1 MSVCIFYNRR
11 NRNTVIIKPFV
22 SDSRFDR
29 ITNEYLSV
37 NSCGYYEIADT
48 EIKTVRPNGRSD
60 YQIIYIADGRAEF
73 YADGAYQTAEK
84 GDLLV
89 YRPHEPQDYAYCP
102 NCSTKV
108 YWIHFTGTGAGDIL
122 SCSGLSEKRRYHIG
136 ICDEIGLN
144 VIDLAR
150 EIRLARPGYELFCR
164 SILISV
170 IASAV
175 RALNTSS
182 RHEHSHK
189 YDKIKSVI
197 DKMSICMNDTST
209 IQDYARE
216 CCIDKYY
223 FITPFKEYTGY
234 SPHAYRTMI
243 KIEKAKQLLADT
255 TMTNCQIAAFLGYKD
270 SLYFSRIF
278 KKYTGI
284 SPYAYK
290 QNLQIY

>member
-1 MSVCIFYNRR
+1 MP
-11 NRNTVIIKPFV
+11 TA
-22 SDSRFDR
+22 R
-29 ITNEYLSV
+29 IAAQKCT
-37 NSCGYYEIADT
+37 G
-48 EIKTVRPNGRSD
+48 
-60 YQIIYIADGRAEF
+60 
-73 YADGAYQTAEK
+73 
-84 GDLLV
+84 
-89 YRPHEPQDYAYCP
+89 
-102 NCSTKV
+102 
-108 YWIHFTGTGAGDIL
+108 IHFTGTGAGDIL

-209 IQDYARE
+209 IQDYARVLYRQ
-216 CCIDKYY
+216 IL
-223 FITPFKEYTGY
+223 FH
-234 SPHAYRTMI
+234 HAVQRIYRV
-243 KIEKAKQLLADT
+243 
-255 TMTNCQIAAFLGYKD
+255 F
-270 SLYFSRIF
+270 SSRI
-278 KKYTGI
+278 
-284 SPYAYK
+284 PH
-290 QNLQIY
+290 ND